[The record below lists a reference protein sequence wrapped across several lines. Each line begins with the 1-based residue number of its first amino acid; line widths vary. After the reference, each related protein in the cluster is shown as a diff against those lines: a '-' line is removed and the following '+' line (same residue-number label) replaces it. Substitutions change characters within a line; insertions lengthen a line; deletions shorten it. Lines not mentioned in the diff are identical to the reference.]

1 MKKRSTTFIGILVAV
16 AVIAGIMFIPNY
28 AKAQTVN
35 GTNGIIYVKDSVKYN
50 FNTYWG
56 EKKAPVME
64 GYVFA
69 GWYSEATEGKAL
81 DADAAASATE
91 AWAKFVP
98 DYVLSV
104 RAQIEADT
112 KKGDG
117 KTDIRVLSAVDSED
131 YLNVGFDIWLANKKQ
146 LTMTSGDN
154 QGEAPLITTRA
165 FPNILVNGEKVS
177 ATTTFGYAAKY
188 FIVWKLTDIVDVNDS
203 KIIYVRPYWTT
214 NDGTKVEGLA
224 KYVHVED
231 GYMGY
236 VNVPI
241 NLMTGEAIAAG
252 IVKMQYQEGL
262 TFVGF
267 EEGRLLKEMA
277 VNYGTDGVIKMA
289 GNAETAHEKIY
300 ADGIYANLRFQKTGT
315 ADTNSLIVTPD
326 DAADFTNWEESEVDI
341 SPVIQY

>member
-16 AVIAGIMFIPNY
+16 AVIAGVMFIPND
-28 AKAQTVN
+28 AKAETVN
-35 GTNGIIYVKDSVKYN
+35 GDNGIVYVKDSEKYD
-50 FNTYWG
+50 FKTYWNQK
-56 EKKAPVME
+56 EAPVME

-69 GWYSEATEGKAL
+69 GWYSEAAEGYAL
-81 DADAAASATE
+81 DTDAAASATQ

-104 RAQIEADT
+104 RAQIEAET
-112 KKGDG
+112 KENDG

-146 LTMTSGDN
+146 LTMTSGDK

-165 FPNILVNGEKVS
+165 FSNILVNGEKVS
-177 ATTTFGYAAKY
+177 ATTTFGAAAKY
-188 FIVWKLTDIVDVNDS
+188 FVVWKLTDIVDVNDN

-267 EEGRLLKEMA
+267 EEGKLLKEMA
-277 VNYGTDGVIKMA
+277 VNYGTKGVIQMV
-289 GNAETAHEKIY
+289 GNAETVNQEIF
-300 ADGIYANLRFQKTGT
+300 ADGIYANLRFKKTGT
-315 ADTNSLIVTPD
+315 ADTNSLIITPAD
-326 DAADFTNWEESEVDI
+326 VADFTNWEEAGIEI